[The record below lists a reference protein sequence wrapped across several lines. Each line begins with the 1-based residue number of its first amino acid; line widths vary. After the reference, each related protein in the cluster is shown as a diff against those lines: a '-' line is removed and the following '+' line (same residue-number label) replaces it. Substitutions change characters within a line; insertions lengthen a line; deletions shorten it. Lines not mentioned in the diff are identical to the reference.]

1 MQERSLKVYEAD
13 KTFFS
18 KITNTLNRF
27 LAPGKMGLNSVI
39 ISMKRNNLLKNYE
52 NYIKDEKDN
61 NKKGSLSKK
70 YEESYTLY
78 LEAIDKNVIEAIYK
92 KVRNNMATEFEK
104 RALSD
109 YYMIIHV
116 KESNY
121 MEYKYKK
128 QKFLI
133 ELDYENIKATG
144 KGKLINRYND
154 FYFEKIESLYKNII
168 KQYSIKLAENL
179 TEKEQ
184 IEVYDKI
191 FATLDEYVI
200 KVLPEM
206 IKREPT
212 KDLYIDIKEE
222 YEKYKKY
229 SSNKLAQN
237 DVIEK
242 NTILLGIS
250 RKLFTHS
257 LPLAI
262 AEKCYLKLINDARD
276 LIIDT
281 RLQKKKE
288 KAYEQL
294 LNLIDEF
301 NLKIL
306 STKVYWDNNAQK
318 QAYREFWKKYQEI
331 DKMEDSKE
339 KAKKR
344 EILFIR
350 DDLSKVLQNQN
361 KYAKLINFYKSHL
374 VELGNMRQLAP
385 KATTLDEGIY
395 IKGLEKKKSRAKKS
409 RVKGK

>member
-27 LAPGKMGLNSVI
+27 LTPGKMGLNGVI

-52 NYIKDEKDN
+52 NYIKDEKD

-92 KVRNNMATEFEK
+92 KVKNNMATEFEK

-133 ELDYENIKATG
+133 ELDYENIKAAG
-144 KGKLINRYND
+144 KGKLLNRYND

-179 TEKEQ
+179 TEKEK

-191 FATLDEYVI
+191 FATLDEYVT
-200 KVLPEM
+200 KVLPEK
-206 IKREPT
+206 IKMNPA

-222 YEKYKKY
+222 YENYRNY
-229 SSNKLAQN
+229 SNNKLAQN
-237 DVIEK
+237 DVIGK

-276 LIIDT
+276 LITDT

-331 DKMEDSKE
+331 DKIEDAKE

-344 EILFIR
+344 EILFVR
-350 DDLSKVLQNQN
+350 NDLSQVRQNEN
-361 KYAKLINFYKSHL
+361 KYEKLINFYKSRL
-374 VELGNMRQLAP
+374 VELGDMKRLNS
-385 KATTLDEGIY
+385 KASTLEDKVY
-395 IKGLEKKKSRAKKS
+395 IKGLEKKKSKTKRSK
-409 RVKGK
+409 VKGK

>member
-27 LAPGKMGLNSVI
+27 LTPGKMGLNGVI

-61 NKKGSLSKK
+61 KKGTLSKK

-92 KVRNNMATEFEK
+92 KVKNNMATEFEK

-133 ELDYENIKATG
+133 ELDYENIKTAG
-144 KGKLINRYND
+144 KGKLLNRYND

-179 TEKEQ
+179 TEKEK

-191 FATLDEYVI
+191 FATLDEYVTN
-200 KVLPEM
+200 VLPEK

-222 YEKYKKY
+222 YANYKKY
-229 SSNKLAQN
+229 SNNKLAQN

-318 QAYREFWKKYQEI
+318 QAYREFWKTYQEI
-331 DKMEDSKE
+331 DKIENTKE

-344 EILFIR
+344 EILFVR
-350 DDLSKVLQNQN
+350 NDLSQVRQNEK
-361 KYAKLINFYKSHL
+361 KYEKLINFYKSRL
-374 VELGNMRQLAP
+374 VQLGDMKKLKS
-385 KATTLDEGIY
+385 KASTLEEGIY
-395 IKGLEKKKSRAKKS
+395 IKGLEKKRSKTKKS
-409 RVKGK
+409 KVKGK

>member
-27 LAPGKMGLNSVI
+27 LTPGKMGLNGVI

-61 NKKGSLSKK
+61 KKGTLSKK

-92 KVRNNMATEFEK
+92 KVKNNMATEFEK

-133 ELDYENIKATG
+133 ELDYENIKAAG
-144 KGKLINRYND
+144 KGKLLNRYND

-179 TEKEQ
+179 TEKEK

-191 FATLDEYVI
+191 FATLDEYVT
-200 KVLPEM
+200 KVLPEK
-206 IKREPT
+206 IKMNPA

-222 YEKYKKY
+222 YENYRNY
-229 SSNKLAQN
+229 SNNKLAQN
-237 DVIEK
+237 DVIGK

-276 LIIDT
+276 LITDT

-331 DKMEDSKE
+331 DKIEDAKE

-344 EILFIR
+344 EILFVR
-350 DDLSKVLQNQN
+350 NDLSQVRQNEN
-361 KYAKLINFYKSHL
+361 KYEKLINFYKSRL
-374 VELGNMRQLAP
+374 VELGDMKRLNS
-385 KATTLDEGIY
+385 KASTLEDKVY
-395 IKGLEKKKSRAKKS
+395 IKGLEKKKSKTKRSK
-409 RVKGK
+409 VKGK

>member
-27 LAPGKMGLNSVI
+27 LTPGKMGLNGVI

-52 NYIKDEKDN
+52 NYIKDEKD

-92 KVRNNMATEFEK
+92 KVKNNMATEFEK

-133 ELDYENIKATG
+133 ELDYENIKTAG
-144 KGKLINRYND
+144 KGKLLSRYNE

-179 TEKEQ
+179 TEKEK

-191 FATLDEYVI
+191 FATLDEYV
-200 KVLPEM
+200 
-206 IKREPT
+206 T
-212 KDLYIDIKEE
+212 KD
-222 YEKYKKY
+222 
-229 SSNKLAQN
+229 
-237 DVIEK
+237 
-242 NTILLGIS
+242 
-250 RKLFTHS
+250 
-257 LPLAI
+257 
-262 AEKCYLKLINDARD
+262 
-276 LIIDT
+276 
-281 RLQKKKE
+281 
-288 KAYEQL
+288 
-294 LNLIDEF
+294 
-301 NLKIL
+301 
-306 STKVYWDNNAQK
+306 
-318 QAYREFWKKYQEI
+318 
-331 DKMEDSKE
+331 
-339 KAKKR
+339 
-344 EILFIR
+344 
-350 DDLSKVLQNQN
+350 
-361 KYAKLINFYKSHL
+361 
-374 VELGNMRQLAP
+374 
-385 KATTLDEGIY
+385 
-395 IKGLEKKKSRAKKS
+395 
-409 RVKGK
+409 

>member
-1 MQERSLKVYEAD
+1 MQERSLKVYEAN

-27 LAPGKMGLNSVI
+27 LTPGKMGLNGVI

-52 NYIKDEKDN
+52 NYIRDEKDN
-61 NKKGSLSKK
+61 NKKGILSKK
-70 YEESYTLY
+70 YEEAYTLY
-78 LEAIDKNVIEAIYK
+78 LEAIDKNIIEAIYK
-92 KVRNNMATEFEK
+92 RVKNNMATEFEK
-104 RALSD
+104 KALSD
-109 YYMIIHV
+109 YYMIIHT

-133 ELDYENIKATG
+133 ELDYENVKEAG
-144 KGKLINRYND
+144 KSKLVNRYND
-154 FYFEKIESLYKNII
+154 FYFEKIENLYKNII
-168 KQYSIKLAENL
+168 KQFSIKLAENL
-179 TEKEQ
+179 TEKEKA
-184 IEVYDKI
+184 EVYDKI
-191 FATLDEYVI
+191 FETLDEYVT
-200 KVLPEM
+200 KVLPEK

-212 KDLYIDIKEE
+212 KELYIDVKEE
-222 YEKYKKY
+222 FENYKKY

-281 RLQKKKE
+281 RLQKKRE

-306 STKVYWDNNAQK
+306 STKVYWDNNDQK
-318 QAYREFWKKYQEI
+318 QKYREFWKRYQEI
-331 DKMEDSKE
+331 EKIETKKE
-339 KAKKR
+339 RAEQK
-344 EILFIR
+344 EILFLR
-350 DDLSKVLQNQN
+350 DDLSKLRENEN
-361 KYAKLINFYKSHL
+361 KYAKLISFYKAKL
-374 VELGNMRQLAP
+374 VELGDMKKLNP
-385 KATTLDEGIY
+385 KAKSLDEGIY
-395 IKGLEKKKSRAKKS
+395 IKGLEKKKNKVKKAKVKS
-409 RVKGK
+409 K

>member
-27 LAPGKMGLNSVI
+27 LTPGKMGLNGVI

-52 NYIKDEKDN
+52 NYIKDEKD

-92 KVRNNMATEFEK
+92 KVKNNMATEFEK

-133 ELDYENIKATG
+133 ELDYENIKTAG
-144 KGKLINRYND
+144 KGKLLSRYNE

-179 TEKEQ
+179 TEKEK

-191 FATLDEYVI
+191 FATLDEYVT
-200 KVLPEM
+200 KVLPEK
-206 IKREPT
+206 IKMNPA

-222 YEKYKKY
+222 YENYRNY
-229 SSNKLAQN
+229 SNNKLAQN
-237 DVIEK
+237 DVIGK

-276 LIIDT
+276 LITDT

-331 DKMEDSKE
+331 DKIEDAKE

-344 EILFIR
+344 EILFVR
-350 DDLSKVLQNQN
+350 NDLSQVRQNEN
-361 KYAKLINFYKSHL
+361 KYEKLINFYKSRL
-374 VELGNMRQLAP
+374 VELGDMKRLNS
-385 KATTLDEGIY
+385 KASTLEDKVY
-395 IKGLEKKKSRAKKS
+395 IKGLEKKKSKTKRSK
-409 RVKGK
+409 VKGK

>member
-27 LAPGKMGLNSVI
+27 LTPGKMGLNGVI

-52 NYIKDEKDN
+52 NYIKDEKD

-92 KVRNNMATEFEK
+92 KVKNNMATEFEK

-133 ELDYENIKATG
+133 ELDYENIKTAG
-144 KGKLINRYND
+144 KGKLLSRYNE

-179 TEKEQ
+179 TEKEK

-191 FATLDEYVI
+191 FATLDEYVT
-200 KVLPEM
+200 KVLPEK
-206 IKREPT
+206 IKMNPA

-222 YEKYKKY
+222 YENYRNY
-229 SSNKLAQN
+229 SNNKLAQN
-237 DVIEK
+237 DVIGK

-276 LIIDT
+276 LITDT

-318 QAYREFWKKYQEI
+318 QAYREFWKKYREI
-331 DKMEDSKE
+331 DKIEDAKE

-344 EILFIR
+344 EILFVR
-350 DDLSKVLQNQN
+350 NDLSQVRQNEN
-361 KYAKLINFYKSHL
+361 KYEKLINFYKSRL
-374 VELGNMRQLAP
+374 VELGDMKRLNS
-385 KATTLDEGIY
+385 KASTLEDKVY
-395 IKGLEKKKSRAKKS
+395 IKGLEKKKSKTKRSK
-409 RVKGK
+409 VKGK

>member
-27 LAPGKMGLNSVI
+27 LTPGKMGLNGVI

-61 NKKGSLSKK
+61 KKGTLSKK

-92 KVRNNMATEFEK
+92 KVKNNMATEFEK

-133 ELDYENIKATG
+133 ELDYENIKTAG
-144 KGKLINRYND
+144 KGKLLSRYNE

-179 TEKEQ
+179 TEKEK

-191 FATLDEYVI
+191 FATLDEYVT
-200 KVLPEM
+200 KVLPEK
-206 IKREPT
+206 IKMNPA

-222 YEKYKKY
+222 YENYRNY
-229 SSNKLAQN
+229 SNNKLAQN
-237 DVIEK
+237 DVIGK

-276 LIIDT
+276 LITDT

-331 DKMEDSKE
+331 DKIEDAKE

-344 EILFIR
+344 EILFVR
-350 DDLSKVLQNQN
+350 NDLSQVRQNEN
-361 KYAKLINFYKSHL
+361 KYEKLINFYKSRL
-374 VELGNMRQLAP
+374 VELGDMKRLNS
-385 KATTLDEGIY
+385 KASTLEDKVY
-395 IKGLEKKKSRAKKS
+395 IKGLEKKKSKTKRSK
-409 RVKGK
+409 VKGK